1 MRAISDTLYFESKIQ
16 TLNLTS
22 KILFIKRRL
31 FLFNGYLE
39 AVALNIQGG
48 GINSELIF
56 LNQVKITGKTESEP
70 YSTI

>member
-16 TLNLTS
+16 TLNSTS

-48 GINSELIF
+48 DKFGADF
-56 LNQVKITGKTESEP
+56 LESSKNYRENWKWA
-70 YSTI
+70 I